1 MKGKY
6 KKLFALCEEMEE
18 ENDYDIDFKKYVINV
33 FGEKDTYLRDL
44 EKTYNVSAMFG
55 IDTD

>member
-1 MKGKY
+1 MVD
-6 KKLFALCEEMEE
+6 EI
-18 ENDYDIDFKKYVINV
+18 DYDIDFKKYVINV